1 MSEGRSKMRVSTAC
15 LFSAALLAVAPL
27 FAATT
32 DVEVAKKALRDDL
45 LEIARARAEKSEGY
59 EAKTVILESYAREEK
74 WDKILSSLD
83 SWALPPTDAFVF
95 YRAQAEG
102 RLKGAAAIESVLSK
116 YKFSNQSYARSLA
129 GLLVQMLLR
138 DGDARKAKVFVE
150 KYSLASCNDD
160 FKVVSAD
167 VYKAT
172 GDSEKADALWR
183 EVVASTNSSHKAFAS
198 AACSLGDTNILKV
211 AYSKVEKD
219 DDLRKKVG
227 LKLGTTLL
235 ASPET
240 FSEGQGLI
248 VLLVNEAPGADGAR
262 ESLIYLAERSL
273 DRNDPES
280 AARYFRNSIEV
291 WPAAARDYAV
301 HDGYG
306 WSLIKLN
313 KLNEALLSFSRA
325 EECATNDVDKA
336 AAILKQG
343 EILSTL
349 GRGEESMAK
358 YRIVQNEYSATPA
371 GKKLERILNLKR
383 LESRGRDLYHDFRF
397 DEAEAVFDEVER
409 QDPDSKPR
417 MDYLKMLCLYGQGY
431 DDKASAMARKLAS
444 ECKDE
449 SIRAE
454 ATLWLAKFLYNT
466 KQWSDSCDS
475 FYEYAT
481 KMKSSTLQAP
491 SALLWS
497 ARAAFASNDFAKA
510 IDIVNR
516 LVDEYSNSPEKSVA
530 LVVKGKALV
539 ELSRFDEAIVVFQA
553 AAADPKITPAERIR
567 ARTNLADVLFVM
579 GADNPVR
586 YNEALEEYKALYM
599 GELLNAGDKINLAF
613 KMARTLEKLEQMDL
627 ALDRY
632 YGDVVCAYRD
642 ARERGEVF
650 NNTVK
655 SNFARAAFRLC
666 DEYERRR
673 QKSAAENILRLV
685 IRSDVKAS
693 VDEARRRLRRIKNE
707 R

>member
-1 MSEGRSKMRVSTAC
+1 MRVLPSC
-15 LFSAALLAVAPL
+15 LFSVTLLTLGSL
-27 FAATT
+27 FAATN

-45 LEIARARAEKSEGY
+45 LDIARARAEKSEGN
-59 EAKTVILESYAREEK
+59 EAKIVILESYAREEK
-74 WDKILSSLD
+74 WDRILSALD

-95 YRAQAEG
+95 YRAQAEA
-102 RLKGAAAIESVLSK
+102 RLKGAASVEDVLLK
-116 YKFSNQSYARSLA
+116 YRFSNQSYARSLA

-138 DGDARKAKVFVE
+138 DGEAKKAKVLVE
-150 KYSLASCNDD
+150 KYSLSSYNLD
-160 FKVVSAD
+160 FKVISAD

-172 GDSEKADALWR
+172 GDLKKADTLWR
-183 EVVASTNSSHKAFAS
+183 EVVASTNASCKAFAS
-198 AACSLGDTNILKV
+198 AACSLGDTNVLKV
-211 AYSKVEKD
+211 AYSKAEKD
-219 DDLRKKVG
+219 DVLRRKVG
-227 LKLGTTLL
+227 LKLGTALL
-235 ASPET
+235 SSPET
-240 FSEGQGLI
+240 FSEGQSLI
-248 VLLVNEAPGADGAR
+248 VSLVNESPGADGAR
-262 ESLIYLAERSL
+262 ESLLYLAEMSL
-273 DRNDPES
+273 DKNDPET
-280 AARYFRNSIEV
+280 AAKYFRNSIEV
-291 WPAAARDYAV
+291 WPAAARDYSV

-306 WSLIKLN
+306 WALIKLN

-336 AAILKQG
+336 SAILKQG
-343 EILSTL
+343 EILSAL

-358 YRIVQNEYSATPA
+358 YRIVQNKYSATPA

-397 DEAEAVFDEVER
+397 DEAEAVFSQIEK

-431 DDKASAMARKLAS
+431 DDKASAMARKLSS

-475 FYEYAT
+475 FYRYAT
-481 KMKSSTLQAP
+481 KMKSSSLQAP

-497 ARAAFASNDFAKA
+497 ARAAFASNDFAKT
-510 IDIVNR
+510 IDIVNK
-516 LVDEYSNSPEKSVA
+516 LASEYSNSPDKSAA
-530 LVVKGKALV
+530 LVVQGKALV

-553 AAADPKITPAERIR
+553 AAADPKITPVERIR

-586 YNEALEEYKALYM
+586 YNEALDEYKALYM
-599 GELLNAGDKINLAF
+599 GEQLNSGDKINLAF

-650 NNTVK
+650 NDTVK

-666 DEYERRR
+666 DEYERRG
-673 QKSAAENILRLV
+673 QKSSVEKILRLV